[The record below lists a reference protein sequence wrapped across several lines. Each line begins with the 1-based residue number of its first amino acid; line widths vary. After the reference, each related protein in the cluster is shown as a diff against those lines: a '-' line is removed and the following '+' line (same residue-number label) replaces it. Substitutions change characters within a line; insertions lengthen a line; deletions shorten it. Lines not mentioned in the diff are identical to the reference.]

1 MNPNCGI
8 NAATKFIQIYMILRA
23 KLAISVN
30 LATRFKVDHRNT
42 SRAAALAG
50 SSYDMSG
57 VPAPAHAAQIVPNA
71 AKVEEG
77 VDVVHPRPG
86 SSLLVSHRVSNL
98 VLLPPQSRQRIIS
111 LHTPPHVSPRVCGS
125 RHLSISM
132 SQGVHDLSQKL
143 EMHYNNASQRRKIN
157 TVL

>member
-8 NAATKFIQIYMILRA
+8 NAATRSIQIYTILGA
-23 KLAISVN
+23 KLAFSVN
-30 LATRFKVDHRNT
+30 LATWFKVDHHDI
-42 SRAAALAG
+42 SRAPTLPG
-50 SSYDMSG
+50 SLYDMSG

-77 VDVVHPRPG
+77 VDVVHPGPG
-86 SSLLVSHRVSNL
+86 SGLLVSHRVSNL

-111 LHTPPHVSPRVCGS
+111 LHTPPHVPPRVCGS

-132 SQGVHDLSQKL
+132 SQGVHDFSQKL
-143 EMHYNNASQRRKIN
+143 AMNYNNASLRRN
-157 TVL
+157 